1 MLAFKAADKPKA
13 KSEAEPFV
21 PLTET
26 PTEASATSVSTHYWP
41 LLKHFAVRLCVAVTI
56 ALLLLAAV
64 EFYSYLRFHPNV
76 NALELAAKLEIA
88 QNENPAERQYWAEFK
103 KANKVTYHPW
113 VLWRRQPF
121 QGQMI
126 SIDQDGVR
134 RTLHNHCDDKN
145 AFTIWMFG
153 DSVMWGAGA
162 PDKDTI
168 PSYIAADYEKA
179 GKPVC
184 IVNYAEKGY
193 ANTQEVIGLME
204 ELKHATR
211 KPDEVLFY
219 DGGTEA
225 FIAYQSGQV
234 DVHSNYLSFKNF
246 LDNWGAYEKAG
257 FSYFNQTNTA
267 RFLKKM
273 GERADA
279 GSKDKEK
286 DKNKKAKAAMPT
298 LDVAAASKA
307 IVENYSQN
315 MDFVN
320 LMAKQYNFRPVF
332 AWYPNMAVGHKEL
345 TSYEQQVLAS
355 EYHQFPD
362 LGVIYKAT
370 YDRAREM
377 KRPDLIYLGDLLD
390 DQKDSLYVGISHLKP
405 EGNQIVADHLF
416 EILQQAAN
424 KSAEAKP
431 STSIRSNH
439 VN

>member
-1 MLAFKAADKPKA
+1 VPVTEKPIEPGAA
-13 KSEAEPFV
+13 EA
-21 PLTET
+21 
-26 PTEASATSVSTHYWP
+26 PTTNYWP
-41 LLKHFAVRLCVAVTI
+41 LLRRFGVRLCVAVTL
-56 ALLLLAAV
+56 ALVLLAAM
-64 EFYSYLRFHPNV
+64 EFYSYLHYHPNV

-88 QNENPAERQYWAEFK
+88 QKENPAERQYWKEFK
-103 KANKVTYHPW
+103 QANKVTYHPW

-121 QGQMI
+121 QGQYI

-134 RTLHNHCDDKN
+134 RTLHTQCDDKTY
-145 AFTIWMFG
+145 TIWMFG

-162 PDKDTI
+162 PDVDTI

-179 GKPVC
+179 GQPVC

-193 ANTQEVIGLME
+193 ANTQEVIALME
-204 ELKHATR
+204 ELKHAKH

-225 FIAYQSGQV
+225 FTVYQSGAV

-257 FSYFNQTNTA
+257 FSYFGQTNTV

-273 GERADA
+273 GERVQPQP
-279 GSKDKEK
+279 KQ
-286 DKNKKAKAAMPT
+286 AKRASET
-298 LDVAAASKA
+298 LDVPTASKA
-307 IVENYSQN
+307 IVENYFQN

-320 LMAKQYNFRPVF
+320 LLAKQYNFRAVF

-370 YDRAREM
+370 YDRARELN
-377 KRPDLIYLGDLLD
+377 RPDLIYLGDMLD
-390 DQKDSLYVGISHLKP
+390 NQKDSLYVGISHLNP
-405 EGNQIVADHLF
+405 VGNHIVADRLF
-416 EILQQAAN
+416 EILQGAAG
-424 KSAEAKP
+424 KSAEAKAP
-431 STSIRSNH
+431 AVSGAKE
-439 VN
+439 

>member
-1 MLAFKAADKPKA
+1 MQ
-13 KSEAEPFV
+13 
-21 PLTET
+21 
-26 PTEASATSVSTHYWP
+26 YGP
-41 LLKHFAVRLCVAVTI
+41 LLKHFAVRLCVATTV
-56 ALLLLAAV
+56 ALLLLVAV

-88 QNENPAERQYWAEFK
+88 QNENPAERKYWAEFK

-121 QGQMI
+121 QGETI

-134 RTLHNHCDDKN
+134 RTLHTHCDDQN

-193 ANTQEVIGLME
+193 ANTQEVIALME
-204 ELKHATR
+204 ELKHAKR

-225 FIAYQSGQV
+225 FIAYQSGLV

-257 FSYFNQTNTA
+257 FSYFSQTNTA

-279 GSKDKEK
+279 SNKDKT
-286 DKNKKAKAAMPT
+286 KKAKVASPA
-298 LDVAAASKA
+298 LDVNTASKA

-320 LMAKQYNFRPVF
+320 LLAKQYNFRPVF

-345 TSYEQQVLAS
+345 TPYEQQVLAS

-362 LGVIYKAT
+362 LGMIYKAT
-370 YDRAREM
+370 YDQAREM
-377 KRPDLIYLGDLLD
+377 NRPDLIYLGDLLD

-416 EILQQAAN
+416 EILQKAAN
-424 KSAEAKP
+424 KSSEPKS
-431 STSIRSNH
+431 STSIRSKH

>member
-1 MLAFKAADKPKA
+1 M
-13 KSEAEPFV
+13 

-26 PTEASATSVSTHYWP
+26 PTEASTTQVSGQYWH
-41 LLKHFAVRLCVAVTI
+41 LAKRFAVRLCVSVTLVV
-56 ALLLLAAV
+56 LLLVGV

-88 QNENPAERQYWAEFK
+88 QNESPAEREYWSEFK

-121 QGQMI
+121 QGELI
-126 SIDQDGVR
+126 TIDQDGIR
-134 RTLHNHCDDKN
+134 RTLHNHCEDKT
-145 AFTIWMFG
+145 AKTIWMFG

-162 PDKDTI
+162 PDTDTI

-179 GKPVC
+179 GQPAC

-193 ANTQEVIGLME
+193 ANTQEVIALME
-204 ELKHATR
+204 ELKHTKR

-225 FIAYQSGQV
+225 FTAYQSGQV
-234 DVHSNYLSFKNF
+234 DVHSNYLSFKTF

-257 FSYFNQTNTA
+257 FSYFGQTNTA

-273 GERADA
+273 GERVQPQP
-279 GSKDKEK
+279 KQ
-286 DKNKKAKAAMPT
+286 AKAALPT
-298 LDVAAASKA
+298 LDIESASKA

-315 MDFVN
+315 MDIVN
-320 LMAKQYNFRPVF
+320 LLAKQYHFRPIF

-345 TSYEQQVLAS
+345 TPYEQQVLAS

-362 LGVIYKAT
+362 LGTIYAGT
-370 YDRAREM
+370 YQRAKEM
-377 KRPDLIYLGDLLD
+377 NRPDLIYLGDLLD

-405 EGNQIVADHLF
+405 EGNQLVANHLF
-416 EILQQAAN
+416 EILQHAA
-424 KSAEAKP
+424 SDSPKP
-431 STSIRSNH
+431 SKPPKSKE
-439 VN
+439 

>member
-1 MLAFKAADKPKA
+1 V
-13 KSEAEPFV
+13 S
-21 PLTET
+21 LTET
-26 PTEASATSVSTHYWP
+26 PTETSTTPASSTPYWD
-41 LLKHFAVRLCVAVTI
+41 LLKRFAVRLCVAVTI
-56 ALLLLAAV
+56 AVLLLVAV
-64 EFYSYLRFHPNV
+64 EFYAYLRFHPNV

-88 QNENPAERQYWAEFK
+88 QNESPAEREYWSEFK

-121 QGQMI
+121 QGELI
-126 SIDQDGVR
+126 TIDQDGIR
-134 RTLHNHCDDKN
+134 RTLHNHCDDPH
-145 AFTIWMFG
+145 ATTIWMFG

-162 PDKDTI
+162 PDSDTI

-179 GKPVC
+179 GQPAC

-204 ELKHATR
+204 ELKHTKR
-211 KPDEVLFY
+211 RPDEVLFY

-225 FIAYQSGQV
+225 FTAYQSGQV

-257 FSYFNQTNTA
+257 FSYFGQTNTA

-273 GERADA
+273 GERVQPQP
-279 GSKDKEK
+279 KQ
-286 DKNKKAKAAMPT
+286 AKSALPT
-298 LDVAAASKA
+298 LDVDTASQA

-320 LMAKQYNFRPVF
+320 LLAKQYNFRPVF
-332 AWYPNMAVGHKEL
+332 AWYPNMAVGNKQL
-345 TSYEQQVLAS
+345 TPYEEQVLAS

-370 YDRAREM
+370 YDRARALN
-377 KRPDLIYLGDLLD
+377 RPDLIYLGDLLD

-405 EGNQIVADHLF
+405 EGNQLVANHLF
-416 EILQQAAN
+416 EILQRAAI
-424 KSAEAKP
+424 KP
-431 STSIRSNH
+431 SEGRPSAQKSSNH
-439 VN
+439 GN